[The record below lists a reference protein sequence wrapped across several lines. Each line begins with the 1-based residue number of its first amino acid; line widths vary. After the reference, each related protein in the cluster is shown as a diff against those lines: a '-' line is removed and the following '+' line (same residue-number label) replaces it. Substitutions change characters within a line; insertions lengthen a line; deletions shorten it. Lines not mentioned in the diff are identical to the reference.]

1 MHHKYGI
8 TFWIIQVIRQLS
20 CNLSHNFLNILLF
33 NILNFA
39 RKLLSPQGFLY
50 TFLEIRML
58 YQTYEDAYE
67 MLESQVERITGERMY
82 SEYSSFRIQYLRW
95 KTKKTLNEVSG

>member
-1 MHHKYGI
+1 MARRKI
-8 TFWIIQVIRQLS
+8 SEMQTTVRQRYEEKFSAIPPLS
-20 CNLSHNFLNILLF
+20 EN
-33 NILNFA
+33 A
-39 RKLLSPQGFLY
+39 RKLLSPAGFLY

-58 YQTYEDAYE
+58 YQTYEDVYE

-95 KTKKTLNEVSG
+95 ETKKRSPK

>member
-1 MHHKYGI
+1 MARRRISDAQI
-8 TFWIIQVIRQLS
+8 TVRKRYEEKFSAIPPLS
-20 CNLSHNFLNILLF
+20 ED
-33 NILNFA
+33 A
-39 RKLLSPQGFLY
+39 RKLLSPAGFLY

-95 KTKKTLNEVSG
+95 KTKNAHHGER

>member
-1 MHHKYGI
+1 MARRKVSEMQLRVRQRYEE
-8 TFWIIQVIRQLS
+8 QLS
-20 CNLSHNFLNILLF
+20 AIPALSAE
-33 NILNFA
+33 A

-67 MLESQVERITGERMY
+67 MLEEQVERITGKRMY
-82 SEYSSFRIQYLRW
+82 SEYDSFRTVYLRL
-95 KTKKTLNEVSG
+95 KTKKRSPK

>member
-1 MHHKYGI
+1 MARRI
-8 TFWIIQVIRQLS
+8 VSEMQLRARQRYEELLS
-20 CNLSHNFLNILLF
+20 AIPALSAE
-33 NILNFA
+33 A

-95 KTKKTLNEVSG
+95 KTKKRSL

>member
-1 MHHKYGI
+1 MARRKVSEM
-8 TFWIIQVIRQLS
+8 QIRVRQRYEEQFSAIPALS
-20 CNLSHNFLNILLF
+20 AE
-33 NILNFA
+33 A

-67 MLESQVERITGERMY
+67 MLEEQVERITGKRMY
-82 SEYSSFRIQYLRW
+82 SEYDSFRTVYLRW
-95 KTKKTLNEVSG
+95 KTKKRSPR

>member
-1 MHHKYGI
+1 MARRKVSEM
-8 TFWIIQVIRQLS
+8 QIRVRQRYEEQFSAIPALS
-20 CNLSHNFLNILLF
+20 AE
-33 NILNFA
+33 A

-67 MLESQVERITGERMY
+67 MLEEQVERITGRRMY
-82 SEYSSFRIQYLRW
+82 SEYDSFRTVYLRW
-95 KTKKTLNEVSG
+95 KTKKRSPK

>member
-1 MHHKYGI
+1 MARRKVSEMQLRVRQRYEE
-8 TFWIIQVIRQLS
+8 QLS
-20 CNLSHNFLNILLF
+20 SIPALSAE
-33 NILNFA
+33 A

-67 MLESQVERITGERMY
+67 MLEEQVERITGERMY

-95 KTKKTLNEVSG
+95 KTKKRSPK

>member
-1 MHHKYGI
+1 
-8 TFWIIQVIRQLS
+8 
-20 CNLSHNFLNILLF
+20 
-33 NILNFA
+33 
-39 RKLLSPQGFLY
+39 
-50 TFLEIRML
+50 ML

-95 KTKKTLNEVSG
+95 KTKKTLTEVSAVLMFVEGNVVIFKIGSIHPLSLYLK

>member
-1 MHHKYGI
+1 MAKRRINDAQI
-8 TFWIIQVIRQLS
+8 TVRQRYEEEFSAIPPLS
-20 CNLSHNFLNILLF
+20 ED
-33 NILNFA
+33 A
-39 RKLLSPQGFLY
+39 RKLLSPAGFLY
-50 TFLEIRML
+50 TFLKIRML

-95 KTKKTLNEVSG
+95 KTKKNAH

>member
-1 MHHKYGI
+1 MQLRVRQRYEE
-8 TFWIIQVIRQLS
+8 QLS
-20 CNLSHNFLNILLF
+20 AIPALSAE
-33 NILNFA
+33 A

-67 MLESQVERITGERMY
+67 MLEEQVERITGKRMY
-82 SEYSSFRIQYLRW
+82 SEYDSFRTVYLRW
-95 KTKKTLNEVSG
+95 KTKKRSPR

>member
-1 MHHKYGI
+1 M
-8 TFWIIQVIRQLS
+8 RQRYEEEFSAIPPLS
-20 CNLSHNFLNILLF
+20 ED
-33 NILNFA
+33 A
-39 RKLLSPQGFLY
+39 RKLLSPAGFLY
-50 TFLEIRML
+50 TFLEIQML

-95 KTKKTLNEVSG
+95 KTKNAH

>member
-1 MHHKYGI
+1 MARRRISDAQI
-8 TFWIIQVIRQLS
+8 TVRKRYEEKFSAIPPLS
-20 CNLSHNFLNILLF
+20 ED
-33 NILNFA
+33 A
-39 RKLLSPQGFLY
+39 RKLLSPAGFLY

-67 MLESQVERITGERMY
+67 MLESQVERITG

-95 KTKKTLNEVSG
+95 KTKKRSPK

>member
-1 MHHKYGI
+1 MARRKVSEMQLRVRQRYEE
-8 TFWIIQVIRQLS
+8 QLS
-20 CNLSHNFLNILLF
+20 AIPALSAE
-33 NILNFA
+33 A

-67 MLESQVERITGERMY
+67 MLEEQVERITGKRMY
-82 SEYSSFRIQYLRW
+82 SEYDSFRTVYLRW
-95 KTKKTLNEVSG
+95 KTKKRSPR